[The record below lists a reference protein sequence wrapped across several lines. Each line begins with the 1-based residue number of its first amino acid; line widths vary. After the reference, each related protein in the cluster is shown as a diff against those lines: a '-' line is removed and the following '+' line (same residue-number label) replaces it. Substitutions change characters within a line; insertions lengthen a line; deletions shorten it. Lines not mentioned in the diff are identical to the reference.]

1 MKKMT
6 VLLLSLLMLISLTS
20 CKAKQETPEEE
31 ANEWSRTGFFT
42 DENENLLSIMK
53 SDLEDY
59 PGWYVGGIFGD
70 EMFGWY
76 LPQEGNKLHGDLIPD
91 YEDGH
96 LIATVSEEGE
106 DGVLLEIEGGEK
118 YHFVPTEIPE
128 APIGISVN
136 TEGLGLFTAV
146 SDAEGAFEAEDPVSS
161 MILSLYDPA
170 VYTLTAVT
178 AEGGEDWSFVKW
190 TRNGNDY
197 STDPVL
203 TIDFAESADYVA
215 VFEWQ
220 GE

>member
-1 MKKMT
+1 MKKVT
-6 VLLLSLLMLISLTS
+6 ALFIAVLLLFSLAS
-20 CKAKQETPEEE
+20 CKEKQEVPEE
-31 ANEWSRTGFFT
+31 AKEWSRTGFFT

-59 PGWYVGGIFGD
+59 PGWYVGGIFGED
-70 EMFGWY
+70 TFGWY
-76 LPQEGNKLHGDLIPD
+76 IPQEGNKLHGDLIPD

-106 DGVLLEIEGGEK
+106 DGVLLEIEGGES

-161 MILSLYDPA
+161 LILSLYEPTL
-170 VYTLTAVT
+170 YTLTAVT

-190 TRNGNDY
+190 TRNGSDY